1 MIEISLKQC
10 RDSEQHNDF
19 LGRGDAMRV
28 AIIGADRPWGA
39 LLAAELSAEFEVVV
53 LGTEETSDLAGYRQ
67 VDLLQREA
75 LDPALAGVE
84 AIVHAAGGDPA
95 GDDEGAVLDVAARGT
110 YVALTAACAVG
121 IEKAVL
127 LSRLDLVRDYPEE
140 YLVDPQWNA
149 LPRTEAK
156 SLAPLMAELVGREI
170 ARTGQIEVRCL
181 RFGELDAETTTDDAV
196 EAVRQALTAERKGHH
211 WSLTHVASSGRFA

>member
-1 MIEISLKQC
+1 
-10 RDSEQHNDF
+10 
-19 LGRGDAMRV
+19 MRV
-28 AIIGADRPWGA
+28 AVIGADRPWGA
-39 LLAAELSAEFEVVV
+39 LLAAELGEEFEMVA
-53 LGTEETSDLAGYRQ
+53 LGAEETSHLANYRQ
-67 VDLLQREA
+67 VDLLEREV
-75 LDPALAGVE
+75 LDPVLEGVE

-95 GDDEGAVLDVAARGT
+95 GDDEGAVLDNAARGT
-110 YVALTAACAVG
+110 YVALTAARAVG

-127 LSRLDLVRDYPEE
+127 LSRLDLVRDYSEE

-149 LPRTEAK
+149 LPRAEAE

-181 RFGELDAETTTDDAV
+181 RLGELDAETTADDAV

-211 WSLTHVASSGRFA
+211 WSLAHVASNGRFA

>member
-1 MIEISLKQC
+1 
-10 RDSEQHNDF
+10 
-19 LGRGDAMRV
+19 MRV

-39 LLAAELSAEFEVVV
+39 RLAAELGAGFEVVA
-53 LGTEETSDLAGYRQ
+53 LGAGDSSDQQ

-84 AIVHAAGGDPA
+84 AIVLAAGGDPT
-95 GDDEGAVLDVAARGT
+95 GDDEGAMLDIAARGT

-127 LSRLDLVRDYPEE
+127 LSSLDLVRAYPEE

-149 LPRTEAK
+149 LPQAEARA
-156 SLAPLMAELVGREI
+156 LAPLMAELVGREI
-170 ARTGQIEVRCL
+170 ARTGQVEVRCL
-181 RFGELDAETTTDDAV
+181 RLGTLGAETTADDAV
-196 EAVRQALTAERKGHH
+196 AAVRQALTAERAGHH
-211 WSLTHVASSGRFA
+211 WSLAHVASSGRFA

>member
-1 MIEISLKQC
+1 
-10 RDSEQHNDF
+10 
-19 LGRGDAMRV
+19 MRV
-28 AIIGADRPWGA
+28 AVIGSDRPWGA
-39 LLAAELSAEFEVVV
+39 LLAAELGAEFEVVAIGV
-53 LGTEETSDLAGYRQ
+53 EETSDLVGYQQ

-95 GDDEGAVLDVAARGT
+95 GDDEGAVLDIAARGT

-121 IEKAVL
+121 IEKVVL
-127 LSRLDLVRDYPEE
+127 LSDLDLVRDYPEE

-149 LPRTEAK
+149 LPRAEAE

-181 RFGELDAETTTDDAV
+181 RLGELDAETTADDAV
-196 EAVRQALTAERKGHH
+196 EAVRQALTAKRGGHD
-211 WSLTHVASSGRFA
+211 WLLAHVASSGRFA

>member
-1 MIEISLKQC
+1 
-10 RDSEQHNDF
+10 
-19 LGRGDAMRV
+19 MRV
-28 AIIGADRPWGA
+28 AITGADRPWGA
-39 LLAAELSAEFEVVV
+39 LLAAELGAEFEVVAI
-53 LGTEETSDLAGYRQ
+53 GAEETSDLAGYRQ

-95 GDDEGAVLDVAARGT
+95 GDDEGAVLDIAARGT

-127 LSRLDLVRDYPEE
+127 LSNLDLLRDYPEE
-140 YLVDPQWNA
+140 YLIDPQWNA
-149 LPRTEAK
+149 LPRAEAG

-181 RFGELDAETTTDDAV
+181 RFGELDAETTADDAV
-196 EAVRQALTAERKGHH
+196 EAVRQALTAERGGHD
-211 WSLTHVASSGRFA
+211 WLLAHVASSGRYA

>member
-1 MIEISLKQC
+1 
-10 RDSEQHNDF
+10 
-19 LGRGDAMRV
+19 MRV
-28 AIIGADRPWGA
+28 AIIGADRSWGA
-39 LLAAELSAEFEVVV
+39 LLAAKLGAEFEVVA
-53 LGTEETSDLAGYRQ
+53 LGVEETSDLAGYRQ

-95 GDDEGAVLDVAARGT
+95 GDDEQALLDAAARGT

-127 LSRLDLVRDYPEE
+127 LSRLDLLRDYPEE

-149 LPRTEAK
+149 LPKAEAG

-181 RFGELDAETTTDDAV
+181 RLGELDAETTADDAV
-196 EAVRQALTAERKGHH
+196 EAVRQALTAERGGHD
-211 WSLTHVASSGRFA
+211 WLLAHVASSGRFA

>member
-1 MIEISLKQC
+1 
-10 RDSEQHNDF
+10 
-19 LGRGDAMRV
+19 MRV
-28 AIIGADRPWGA
+28 AVIGADRPWGA
-39 LLAAELSAEFEVVV
+39 LLAAELGAEFEVVA
-53 LGTEETSDLAGYRQ
+53 LGAEETSDLAGYRQ

-95 GDDEGAVLDVAARGT
+95 GDGEGAVLDTAARGT

-121 IEKAVL
+121 IGKAVL
-127 LSRLDLVRDYPEE
+127 LSNLDLLRDYPEE
-140 YLVDPQWNA
+140 YLIDPQWNA
-149 LPRTEAK
+149 LPRAEAG

-181 RFGELDAETTTDDAV
+181 RLGELDAETTADDAV
-196 EAVRQALTAERKGHH
+196 EAVRQALTAEREGHH
-211 WSLTHVASSGRFA
+211 WSLSHVASSGRFA

>member
-1 MIEISLKQC
+1 
-10 RDSEQHNDF
+10 
-19 LGRGDAMRV
+19 MRV
-28 AIIGADRPWGA
+28 AVIGADRPWGA
-39 LLAAELSAEFEVVV
+39 LLAAELGEGFEVMA
-53 LGTEETSDLAGYRQ
+53 LGAEKNSDLAGYRQ
-67 VDLLQREA
+67 VDLLQREV

-127 LSRLDLVRDYPEE
+127 LSDLDLLRDYPKE

-149 LPRTEAK
+149 LPRAEAG

-181 RFGELDAETTTDDAV
+181 RLGELGAETTADDAV
-196 EAVRQALTAERKGHH
+196 EAVRQALTAERGGHD
-211 WSLTHVASSGRFA
+211 WLLAHVASSGRFA

>member
-1 MIEISLKQC
+1 
-10 RDSEQHNDF
+10 
-19 LGRGDAMRV
+19 MRV
-28 AIIGADRPWGA
+28 AVIGADRPWGA
-39 LLAAELSAEFEVVV
+39 LLAAGLGAGFEVVAI
-53 LGTEETSDLAGYRQ
+53 GAEDTSDLAGYRQ

-84 AIVHAAGGDPA
+84 AIVHAAGGDSG
-95 GDDEGAVLDVAARGT
+95 GDDEGVVLDLAARGT

-121 IEKAVL
+121 IEKVVL
-127 LSRLDLVRDYPEE
+127 LSCLDLVRDYPEE

-149 LPRTEAK
+149 LPRAEAG
-156 SLAPLMAELVGREI
+156 SLALLMAELVGREI

-181 RFGELDAETTTDDAV
+181 RLGELDAETTADDVVA
-196 EAVRQALTAERKGHH
+196 AVRQALAAEREGHH

>member
-1 MIEISLKQC
+1 
-10 RDSEQHNDF
+10 
-19 LGRGDAMRV
+19 MRV
-28 AIIGADRPWGA
+28 AVIGADCPWGA
-39 LLAAELSAEFEVVV
+39 LVAAGLGVNFEVVAI
-53 LGTEETSDLAGYRQ
+53 GAEETSDIAGYRQ

-95 GDDEGAVLDVAARGT
+95 GDDEGAVLDWAARGA

-121 IEKAVL
+121 IKKVVL
-127 LSRLDLVRDYPEE
+127 LSSLDLVRDYPEE

-149 LPRTEAK
+149 LPQAEAR

-181 RFGELDAETTTDDAV
+181 RLGKLDAETTADDAV
-196 EAVRQALTAERKGHH
+196 EAVRQALAAKREGHH

>member
-1 MIEISLKQC
+1 
-10 RDSEQHNDF
+10 
-19 LGRGDAMRV
+19 MRV
-28 AIIGADRPWGA
+28 AVIGADRPWGV
-39 LLAAELSAEFEVVV
+39 LLAAGLGTGFEVVA
-53 LGTEETSDLAGYRQ
+53 LGAEDTSDLAGYRQ

-75 LDPALAGVE
+75 LDPVLADVE
-84 AIVHAAGGDPA
+84 AIVHAAGGDSV
-95 GDDEGAVLDVAARGT
+95 GGDEGAVLDLAARGT

-121 IEKAVL
+121 IEKVVL
-127 LSRLDLVRDYPEE
+127 LSCLDLVRDYPEE

-149 LPRTEAK
+149 LPRAEAG

-181 RFGELDAETTTDDAV
+181 RLGKLDAETTADNAV
-196 EAVRQALTAERKGHH
+196 TAVRQALAAEREGHH